1 MLITNTMWT
10 HSNQKSVLALQL
22 FNIQYFVASLG
33 KKKQYSS
40 DFHKKIKAY
49 TLKHLFCS
57 ACSIIPQF
65 KQYL

>member
-1 MLITNTMWT
+1 MWT

-22 FNIQYFVASLG
+22 FNIQYVVASLG
-33 KKKQYSS
+33 KKPPNTTLT
-40 DFHKKIKAY
+40 FNKKKKKKKKAY

>member
-1 MLITNTMWT
+1 MWT

-22 FNIQYFVASLG
+22 FNFQYFVASLG
-33 KKKQYSS
+33 EKNPNTTLTFNKKN
-40 DFHKKIKAY
+40 KKNKKAY

>member
-1 MLITNTMWT
+1 MWT

-33 KKKQYSS
+33 KKPNTALTFNKKQTN
-40 DFHKKIKAY
+40 KKTY